1 MSSLGLVAVSAMM
14 EDDDAE
20 KYLRRTPF
28 GKHGDD
34 NKPYDSLEEEINAF
48 YEFQY
53 GVRVELKWNGAWL
66 GLIGGVKIELKIE
79 IGSFD
84 EAKSKIDY
92 QLKYLPKPKNGQG
105 AQARGQ
111 VMAGGTFPG
120 TIAAPIEG
128 GMKNL
133 TASGDIKM
141 LDLHTD
147 VSIDDGQYDRAVLD
161 YKYWPDGPTGLPIS
175 GSVTVSDG

>member
-1 MSSLGLVAVSAMM
+1 MSGLGLVAVSAMM

-34 NKPYDSLEEEINAF
+34 NKPCGSLEEEINAF

-84 EAKSKIDY
+84 EAKSKLDY
-92 QLKYLPKPKNGQG
+92 HLKYLPKPNNHGSCHRHRRSQPGVCPGRAAASPLHRQRQRQLQGRQPDAVARPPVQRHPQRRAGQ
-105 AQARGQ
+105 
-111 VMAGGTFPG
+111 
-120 TIAAPIEG
+120 
-128 GMKNL
+128 L
-133 TASGDIKM
+133 
-141 LDLHTD
+141 
-147 VSIDDGQYDRAVLD
+147 
-161 YKYWPDGPTGLPIS
+161 GLPAARHAPRTS
-175 GSVTVSDG
+175 Q

>member
-1 MSSLGLVAVSAMM
+1 MSGLGLVAVSAMM

-34 NKPYDSLEEEINAF
+34 NKPYGSLEEEINAF

-53 GVRVELKWNGAWL
+53 GVRVELKWNGEWL
-66 GLIGGVKIELKIE
+66 GFIGSDKIELKIE

-92 QLKYLPKPKNGQG
+92 QLKYLPKPNSQG

-111 VMAGGTFPG
+111 VMASGTFPG
-120 TIAAPIEG
+120 TISAPIEG

-133 TASGDIKM
+133 NAKGDIKM
-141 LDLHTD
+141 LELTTD
-147 VSIDDGQYDRAVLD
+147 VVIDDRTYDHAVLD
-161 YKYWPDGPTGLPIS
+161 YKYWPDGPTGVPIA
-175 GSVTVSDG
+175 GSISVSDG